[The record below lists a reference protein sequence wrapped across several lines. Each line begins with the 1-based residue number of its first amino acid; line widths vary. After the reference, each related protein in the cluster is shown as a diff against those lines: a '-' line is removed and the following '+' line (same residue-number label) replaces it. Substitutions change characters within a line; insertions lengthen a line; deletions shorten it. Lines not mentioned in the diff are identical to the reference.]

1 MRPKPQT
8 TEQQLQKELENL
20 KLGHHQESAVYF
32 IKPVNLLATG
42 LSEPEDIADWIRLE
56 LDNNDLYNGYAIN
69 SRREAIQYL
78 SEWNGSMYNLDA
90 ALIYALDFGYDLQT
104 VERMGSELLAN
115 IAANEQARQE
125 DTDAIEGAA
134 HRLALIIKAG
144 TRITIEDL

>member
-20 KLGHHQESAVYF
+20 KLGYHQESAVYF

-56 LDNNDLYNGYAIN
+56 LDNNDLYNGYAIVG
-69 SRREAIQYL
+69 RREAIEYL
-78 SEWNGSMYNLDA
+78 SQFTGTNYNLDA
-90 ALIYALDFGYDLQT
+90 ALIYATDFGYDLQAI
-104 VERMGSELLAN
+104 ERGGCELLAN

>member
-1 MRPKPQT
+1 MKPKPQT

-20 KLGHHQESAVYF
+20 KVGHHQESAVYF

-56 LDNNDLYNGYAIN
+56 LDNNDLYNGYAIVG
-69 SRREAIQYL
+69 RREAIEYL
-78 SEWNGSMYNLDA
+78 SQFTGTMYNIDA
-90 ALIYALDFGYDLQT
+90 ALMYALDFGFEFQT
-104 VERMGSELLAN
+104 IARMGSELLAN

-144 TRITIEDL
+144 TRVTLEDL